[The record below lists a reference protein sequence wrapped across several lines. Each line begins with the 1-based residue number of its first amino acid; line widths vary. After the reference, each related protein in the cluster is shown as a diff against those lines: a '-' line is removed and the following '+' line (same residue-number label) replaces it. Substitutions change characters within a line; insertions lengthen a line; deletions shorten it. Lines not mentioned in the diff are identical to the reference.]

1 LKIRL
6 GILGGEES
14 VNVILGIV
22 ANYPSFN
29 CIPLINGDREKVIP
43 ILQEYDKKVD
53 MWLFPGRIAYVI
65 AKEWGGVSRPIFNI
79 PYKGSSLYRTL
90 CEIFYSQKLRIDEI
104 SFDSVL
110 NKDIQ
115 QTCDE
120 LGILEKPA
128 YIKPFELGQTEEEC
142 VEFHYQLW
150 KNGSTKAA
158 ITGAGN
164 VKKRLQQL
172 GVPVLK
178 ILPARADVEAAL
190 TMMMRVSEMQFV
202 RDAQIAVQMLE
213 LDTFTSAKEFFSA
226 DEMYSGEIEIR
237 QKLISYAKRVHGS
250 LKAAGPDRFVIF
262 TTRGM
267 LRTVTDDFSAIP
279 IIEEFEQI
287 GQSLVTCG
295 IGIGMSAYE
304 AEFHAAKALLHA
316 KEYGKGSWMVFFDD
330 KTAVGPLGR
339 EQQISYCY
347 SSESLQSVS
356 ELTKISISTLS
367 KIIAIMRKI
376 RSPEISA
383 QELASHLQILPRSA
397 RRIIAKLE
405 QNGFAQAV
413 GEESPNPRGRPR
425 TLYRINLG
433 QE

>member
-1 LKIRL
+1 MKIRL
-6 GILGGEES
+6 GILGSEES
-14 VNVILGIV
+14 VKVILDIV
-22 ANYPSFN
+22 ASYPNFT
-29 CIPLINGDREKVIP
+29 CFPLVNGDRERIIP
-43 ILQEYDKKVD
+43 LLQEYDKKVD

-65 AKEWGGVSRPIFNI
+65 AQEWGGISRPVFNI

-90 CEIFYSQKLRIDEI
+90 CEIFYSKKLTISQI

-110 NKDIQ
+110 DEDLQ
-115 QTCDE
+115 LACAE
-120 LGILEKPA
+120 LGILEKTA
-128 YIKPFELGQTEEEC
+128 HVKPFMLGQTEEEC
-142 VEFHYQLW
+142 AEFHYQLW
-150 KNGSTKAA
+150 KSGSTKAA
-158 ITGAGN
+158 VTGAGN
-164 VKKRLQQL
+164 IKKRLQQL
-172 GVPVLK
+172 GVSVFK

-190 TMMMRVSEMQFV
+190 NMMMRVAEMQFV

-213 LDTFTSAKEFFSA
+213 LDAFTSSKEFFSA

-267 LRTVTDDFSAIP
+267 LRAVTDDFSAIP
-279 IIEEFEQI
+279 LIEEFEQI

-295 IGIGMSAYE
+295 IGVGMSAYE

-316 KEYGKGSWMVFFDD
+316 KKYGKGSWVVFFDD
-330 KTAVGPLGR
+330 KTVVGPLGK
-339 EQQISYCY
+339 EKQISYCY
-347 SSESLQSVS
+347 SSESLRSVS
-356 ELTKISISTLS
+356 DLTKISISTLS

-376 RSPEISA
+376 RSLEISA

-397 RRIIAKLE
+397 RRIITKLE
-405 QNGFAQAV
+405 QSGFAQAI
-413 GEESPNPRGRPR
+413 GEESPSPRGRPR